1 MPKPLRQFLRR
12 YGRDERGVISVM
24 GAGALVLA
32 LAVAMI
38 VIDTGSMLYARRDLQ
53 AATDAAALGAV
64 RQIGNAQ
71 AAAESILEMNGYG
84 AGDAPV
90 VTPGMYTANPA
101 LNRLARFDPGADEDD
116 FNAIRVIKRAQSPTY
131 FARLFGFGNLT
142 TIEAAATAAYIKTVS
157 FSAGTRVADLNDGLA
172 NQILGGLLGTNVSL
186 SLIDYNA
193 LARANINALSFLDA
207 LATQAGLN
215 AGSHTYGDLL
225 NTNVTVGD
233 LVAAA
238 VDVLTGDTFEGNPA
252 VARVALESIL
262 LPAANQSLQLDQ
274 LLNATPFSDRTIGS
288 IGEMRGDPLVFNL
301 FDLVSGT
308 AAVLGEGE
316 TVAFSTVLDLAPL
329 ASVSGTVT
337 VGEPMAHMA
346 VGKVGDFVRTSQLEV
361 QLAATVDTG
370 ITSLVNAV
378 IEVPFY
384 INAAE
389 GTATAVGIPCMPGGT
404 MAVLSG
410 TTGAV
415 SARYGTSTDS
425 SPRIA
430 TLAAF
435 VPLLGTVPVVD
446 LHATGSYS
454 VATSGSAD
462 VNFTQS
468 DIDSTVVKSTSS
480 DAAILSGLG
489 GALAIDDV
497 ALLGVSVPGL
507 GALLSGATSTLTLV
521 ISGASA
527 ALDPVVDSLLT
538 TLGVRLGS
546 MDMIV
551 HGTRCNTPVLVL

>member
-1 MPKPLRQFLRR
+1 MPYSLREFLQRYRR
-12 YGRDERGVISVM
+12 DQQGVISVM
-24 GAGALVLA
+24 AAGALVLA

-64 RQIGNAQ
+64 RQIATAQ
-71 AAAESILEMNGYG
+71 AAAETIIAMNIESETDVDIV
-84 AGDAPV
+84 AGEYV
-90 VTPGMYTANPA
+90 ANPS
-101 LNRLARFDPGADEDD
+101 LNPLARFNPSADEAD
-116 FNAIRVIKRAQSPTY
+116 FNAVRVTTRTDSPTY
-131 FARLFGFGNLT
+131 FARLFGFENLT
-142 TIEAAATAAYIKTVS
+142 KISTTATAAYLKTVS
-157 FSAGTRVADLNDGLA
+157 FSAGTRVAELNGGLA
-172 NQILGGLLGTNVSL
+172 NQILGGLLGTNVNL

-193 LARANINALSFLDA
+193 LASASINALSFLDA
-207 LATQAGLN
+207 LATQVGLE

-308 AAVLGEGE
+308 ASVLGEGE
-316 TVAFSTVLDLAPL
+316 TVAFSTALAESL

-346 VGKVGDFVRTSQLEV
+346 VGKVGDFVRTSQVEV
-361 QLAATVDTG
+361 QLTATVDTG
-370 ITSLVNAV
+370 ISSLVNAV
-378 IEVPFY
+378 IEVPVY

-389 GTATAVGIPCMPGGT
+389 GTATAVGIPCMPDST

-410 TTGAV
+410 ATGAV

-425 SPRIA
+425 SPQLA
-430 TLAAF
+430 TLQIGAI
-435 VPLLGTVPVVD
+435 PVAD
-446 LHATGSYS
+446 LYLSGAYS
-454 VATSGSAD
+454 LASGGPAD
-462 VNFTQS
+462 VSFIQS
-468 DIDSTVVKSTSS
+468 DIDGMTVKSTSS
-480 DAAILSGLG
+480 DVAILSGLG
-489 GALAIDDV
+489 GALEIEPV
-497 ALLGVSVPGL
+497 LLGTSLPGL
-507 GALLSGATSTLTLV
+507 DALLSGVTSTLTSV
-521 ISGASA
+521 ASGVSAS
-527 ALDPVVDSLLT
+527 LDPVVDGLLT